1 MVRYVFIASTLL
13 CVVGLA
19 CSRGGTNSTSAVP
32 IAAPVPTTPPHQG
45 HCLNDAQVSSNVTQ
59 PEPDLVVIDWSI
71 NVANSCPAPHDIRAT
86 YQAWGANNELV
97 QSDSQDL
104 SIEASSRAT
113 ASGLMRLTAAEWE
126 RVTHRSGFAQFR

>member
-1 MVRYVFIASTLL
+1 MVRHVFIASALL
-13 CVVGLA
+13 CAVGLT
-19 CSRGGTNSTSAVP
+19 CSCGGTNSTSAVP
-32 IAAPVPTTPPHQG
+32 IAATVPAAPPHQG

-59 PEPDLVVIDWSI
+59 PEPDLIVLDWSI
-71 NVANSCPAPHDIRAT
+71 DVANSCAAPHDIRAT

-104 SIEASSRAT
+104 SIEANSRAR
-113 ASGLMRLTAAEWE
+113 ASGLMRLTSAEWA